1 MFGYNNKILHVDL
14 SLETHWIEE
23 PGLEFY
29 RKFGGGSGIGTYYC
43 LKEIPKGANPLGPE
57 NILAVSAS
65 ILTGA
70 PIPFLSRFS
79 INGKSPL
86 GGTIGDSQGGGWF
99 GPELKAAGFDAII
112 IKGIAKSP
120 SYLWIQDGHVEIRSA
135 EAYWGSDTG
144 EVQEQIRLEI
154 GEKSARVLS
163 IGKAGENLVKYAC
176 ILNEKKHANGRTGM
190 GAVMGSKRLKAI
202 AVKGSGKPELFDR
215 GEVLRLAKESADIV
229 KSDPGIQALSQYGT
243 NDGWAF
249 MNEVGGLPTKNFK
262 DGCFDDFMELTAEA
276 FHELYHKNETCFACP
291 VKCKI
296 ALKAEA
302 PYLIDPSYGG
312 PEYETVA
319 AFGSYLAIKDRHAIA
334 KANELCN
341 KYGLDTISA
350 GASIAFAMECFEEG
364 LLATELSEGL
374 DLSFGNDGIL
384 VPLIEKIADLSGI
397 GAFIAKGPR
406 EMAELVGQGSHKFAM
421 EIKGNPVPAH
431 MARQKNS
438 MAVIYAV
445 NPYGADHCSAMD
457 DYSFM
462 DTMDEEER
470 GFMRSLDLNDFPP
483 FVGITQEKTRMVLYT
498 QHYLSIFD
506 VLGICMFSEYVQNHE
521 KLCKIIQ
528 AVTGWQTSLFEL
540 MKIGERKVNLMKY
553 FNEKHGIKSAED
565 RLPERMFDKLDKGAT
580 EGIAV
585 DRAEFERAIQ
595 DYYDMAGWNYSSGK
609 PGNGKLKELGL
620 NWLVIE
626 DEN

>member
-23 PGLEFY
+23 PGLGFY
-29 RKFGGGSGIGTYYC
+29 RKYGGGSGIGAYYC
-43 LKEIPKGANPLGPE
+43 LKEIPKGADPLDPE
-57 NILAVSAS
+57 NILAVSTS

-112 IKGIAKSP
+112 IKGIAKRP
-120 SYLWIQDGHVEIRSA
+120 SYLWIQDGQVEIRSA
-135 EAYWGSDTG
+135 EAYWGSETG
-144 EVQEQIRLEI
+144 EVQEQIRLET
-154 GEKSARVLS
+154 GEKFARVLS

-176 ILNEKKHANGRTGM
+176 IINENKHANGRTGM
-190 GAVMGSKRLKAI
+190 GCVMGSKRLKAI
-202 AVKGSGKPELFDR
+202 AVKGSEKPELFDR
-215 GEVLRLAKESADIV
+215 VETLRLAKESAEIV
-229 KSDPGIQALSQYGT
+229 KSDPMIQSLSKYGT

-276 FHELYHKNETCFACP
+276 FHELYHKNETCYACP

-296 ALKAEA
+296 ALKAET
-302 PYLIDPSYGG
+302 PYSIDPSYGG

-341 KYGLDTISA
+341 KYGIDTISA
-350 GASIAFAMECFEEG
+350 GASIAFLMECFEAG
-364 LLATELSEGL
+364 LLTQEQSEGL
-374 DLSFGNDGIL
+374 DLRFGNEGIL
-384 VPLIEKIADLSGI
+384 VPLIEKISDVKGI

-406 EMAELVGQGSHKFAM
+406 EMAKVIGQGSSKFAM

-431 MARQKNS
+431 MARHKNS

-445 NPYGADHCSAMD
+445 NPYGADHCSAFE
-457 DYSFM
+457 DYAYI
-462 DTMDEEER
+462 DTMEEEER
-470 GFMRSLDLNDFPP
+470 GFMRSLDLNDFTP
-483 FVGITQEKTRMVLYT
+483 FIGITQEKTRMVLYT
-498 QHYLSIFD
+498 QFYMSIFD
-506 VLGICMFSEYVQNHE
+506 VLGICIFSEYLQNYD
-521 KLCKIIQ
+521 KICKIIQ

-540 MKIGERKVNLMKY
+540 MKIGERKVNLMKC
-553 FNEKHGIKSAED
+553 FNVKHGIKSAED
-565 RLPERMFDKLDKGAT
+565 CLSERMFDKLDKGAT
-580 EGIAV
+580 EGIAI

-595 DYYDMAGWNYSSGK
+595 DYYEMAGWDYNKGR
-609 PGNGKLKELGL
+609 PFIGKLKELGL
-620 NWLVIE
+620 NWVV
-626 DEN
+626 DGYEN